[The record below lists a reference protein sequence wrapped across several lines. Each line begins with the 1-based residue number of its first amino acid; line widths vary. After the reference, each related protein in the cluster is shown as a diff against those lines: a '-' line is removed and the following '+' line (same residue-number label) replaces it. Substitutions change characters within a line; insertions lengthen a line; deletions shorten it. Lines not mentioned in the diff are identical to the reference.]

1 MTLSDLDMTLRNIQ
15 WHRAL
20 CGGLSATAELLV
32 LKRNSN
38 WLWFLHT
45 RLICT
50 CVGVAGIFAQTT
62 DTSFKTAVSGTTVA
76 GIRLFIKR
84 WQTDCAAKHKY
95 WTRHYRSTLTITR
108 ERPIWG
114 IMPTLVWSTSSRMR
128 VMNHNWSAMKQRLH
142 PQSVAEISRHSVMSG
157 PTTESAEPVTW
168 YGHVM
173 YGTKII
179 FFNTAWNLYLN

>member
-15 WHRAL
+15 WHKTSH
-20 CGGLSATAELLV
+20 GGLSATAELLV

-38 WLWFLHT
+38 WLSFLRT

-50 CVGVAGIFAQTT
+50 CVGVAGILAQTT

-95 WTRHYRSTLTITR
+95 RSTLTITR
-108 ERPIWG
+108 KRQIRG
-114 IMPTLVWSTSSRMR
+114 IMPTLVWSTSSHMR

-168 YGHVM
+168 YDHVM

-179 FFNTAWNLYLN
+179 FFNTTWNLYLN